1 MFTVTAIQ
9 TGRTR
14 SVRIH
19 LDTGSAFNVGAA
31 AAVEAGV
38 CEGQALS
45 GHEINSLRS
54 AEELHRSLNCALGII
69 GVRPRSEKEISA
81 RLARRGFDTET
92 IQQVLGRLKERG
104 LVDDAAFARFWRD
117 NREYFRPLGSRLL
130 ESELRQKGI
139 DADTIGEALLGID
152 DELGAYRAAQ
162 KKVRTLSSLEYS
174 SFRQRLG
181 AFLKRRGFDYAIA
194 ALVIDRV
201 WQEQG
206 NAVPD

>member
-1 MFTVTAIQ
+1 M
-9 TGRTR
+9 
-14 SVRIH
+14 RIH
-19 LDTGSAFNVGAA
+19 LDTGSACNISAA
-31 AAVEAGV
+31 VAVEAGI

-54 AEELHRSLNCALGII
+54 AKELHRSLNCALGII

-81 RLARRGFDTET
+81 RLARRGFDAET

-117 NREYFRPLGSRLL
+117 NRECFRPLGSRLL

-139 DADTIGEALLGID
+139 DADTICEALLGID

-162 KKVRTLSSLEYS
+162 KKARTSSSLEYS

-181 AFLKRRGFDYAIA
+181 SFLRRRGFDYAIA
-194 ALVIDRV
+194 ARAIDRV

>member
-9 TGRTR
+9 TGRTK
-14 SVRIH
+14 SVRTH
-19 LDTGSAFNVGAA
+19 LDTGSTCSVSAA
-31 AAVEAGV
+31 AAVEVGI

-130 ESELRQKGI
+130 E
-139 DADTIGEALLGID
+139 
-152 DELGAYRAAQ
+152 
-162 KKVRTLSSLEYS
+162 KKARTLSSLEYS

-194 ALVIDRV
+194 ARAIDRV